1 MQLILIGFMGSGK
14 TTIARKVAHYFKS
27 QWVDLDRY
35 IIEEQQ
41 MSINDIFALKGQS
54 AFREMEFN
62 ALQQLIKQDGV
73 IATGGGIVD
82 NAQTRYLLQQS
93 GIPVFYLNGTYEA
106 HWRRVSRNDRR
117 PLVNALGHDGLREL
131 YYERR
136 PKYFHMADYTIY
148 FQHKTPN
155 MMLAEIEKQLP
166 RIVQKHA
173 KRLAKKSAK
182 KVMSS

>member
-106 HWRRVSRNDRR
+106 TGAESHAMIDDHWSTR
-117 PLVNALGHDGLREL
+117 
-131 YYERR
+131 
-136 PKYFHMADYTIY
+136 
-148 FQHKTPN
+148 
-155 MMLAEIEKQLP
+155 
-166 RIVQKHA
+166 
-173 KRLAKKSAK
+173 
-182 KVMSS
+182 